1 MGNKNIANYLEIG
14 QKIKSIRSTKELS
27 QRELAKKINIPVT
40 SLSNY
45 ENGNRVP
52 SVEILEKI
60 EDNKAVLS
68 RTYDSFLAARNAV
81 RQIDVETGNYIAL
94 LS

>member
-1 MGNKNIANYLEIG
+1 MTGFFSSLLE
-14 QKIKSIRSTKELS
+14 S
-27 QRELAKKINIPVT
+27 KKMDIFFEEIF
-40 SLSNY
+40 
-45 ENGNRVP
+45 
-52 SVEILEKI
+52 EILEKI
-60 EDNKAVLS
+60 EDNTAVLS